1 MIRVFIENLLLF
13 LAPTLIYVAYVVLTR
28 DAAQPEPGNG
38 ARPAGILD
46 DAPFIWLFAAGAFLV
61 IATLIAFGS
70 YSGGKPGEIYVPAE
84 MRDGH
89 IEPSRKIN
97 P

>member
-1 MIRVFIENLLLF
+1 MIRVFIENLVLF
-13 LAPTLIYVAYVVLTR
+13 LAPTLIYVAYVMLTR
-28 DAAQPEPGNG
+28 GQSDPGSGQPQ
-38 ARPAGILD
+38 PASSILD
-46 DAPFIWLFAAGAFLV
+46 DAPLFWLFAAGAFLV

-70 YSGGKPGEIYVPAE
+70 YTGGKPGEIYVPAE

-89 IEPSRKIN
+89 IEHGKKIN

>member
-13 LAPTLIYVAYVVLTR
+13 LAPTLIYVAYTILTR
-28 DAAQPEPGNG
+28 EAEQSGPGNS

-46 DAPFIWLFAAGAFLV
+46 DAPLIWLFAAGAFLV

-70 YSGGKPGEIYVPAE
+70 YGGGRPGEIYVPAE

-89 IEPSRKIN
+89 IEPSKKIN